1 MPTVLLQ
8 AILDLLKGF
17 VETWGNFAQYI
28 LDVLADI
35 FEKLGL
41 LEEIGD
47 DVTAIKDNTQ
57 DIQAD
62 VGVIKTN
69 TTNAN
74 SYLSNIQTNTGS
86 IVTPITGIKTD
97 ADLIATKVTSIDTHT
112 TAISNNM
119 SGIASSASAAAAF
132 DEDIANNTLNTYNKV
147 VTMASDTTQ
156 LRADMVTIIGLLQ
169 DIKNLM

>member
-47 DVTAIKDNTQ
+47 DVEAIKDNTQ

-62 VGVIKTN
+62 VLSFWNSKVN
-69 TTNAN
+69 T
-74 SYLSNIQTNTGS
+74 I
-86 IVTPITGIKTD
+86 
-97 ADLIATKVTSIDTHT
+97 LIYWLV
-112 TAISNNM
+112 
-119 SGIASSASAAAAF
+119 G
-132 DEDIANNTLNTYNKV
+132 
-147 VTMASDTTQ
+147 
-156 LRADMVTIIGLLQ
+156 
-169 DIKNLM
+169 